1 MYAAAF
7 DSDSRAVRTLLAGRA
22 DPIIQDKFG
31 YNVLHY
37 ASLQGNRKVFELVS
51 VINV

>member
-22 DPIIQDKFG
+22 DPTIQDKFG

-37 ASLQGNRKVFELVS
+37 ASLQGNKKVFELVS
-51 VINV
+51 VCN